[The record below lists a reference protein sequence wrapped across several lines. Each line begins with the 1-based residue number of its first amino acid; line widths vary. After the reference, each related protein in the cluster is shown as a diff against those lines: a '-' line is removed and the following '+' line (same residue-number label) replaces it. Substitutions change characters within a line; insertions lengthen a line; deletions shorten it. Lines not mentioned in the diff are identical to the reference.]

1 MTSDVS
7 RIKERLNIVDVIGDY
22 VKLNNAGSYYKARC
36 PFHEE
41 KTPSFVVNEDRQT
54 YHCFGCEAGG
64 DIISFIMEID
74 GLDFR
79 EALKL
84 LAQRAGINLSVYTK
98 QQKDAQDMKSRLYD
112 ILRHSTEFYEKQLW
126 QNSGQKQVVD
136 YLKNRGLSEE
146 ILKKFQL
153 GFALDNWNNLENFL
167 LSKGYKPFELL
178 QTGVCVSKKNG
189 GQYDRFRNRIIFPI
203 ADALGRIVGF
213 TARILPNDSNSQ
225 AKYINT
231 PETAL
236 YHKSNIL
243 YGIHLAKQSIRKQD
257 LVIIVEGNVDVIA
270 SHQAGI
276 ENVVAVS
283 GTALTN
289 EHIKALKTKTQNFVL
304 FFDADEAGKKA
315 ARRSSIACLAN
326 DIQLSLVS
334 LKDGK
339 DAADIVAKNPK
350 ELVEIIKNAKN
361 ALDFFVDVA
370 KQEFD
375 ITTPHGK
382 REAIDSVLELIAVID
397 NSIEKQEWIKRCA
410 NAFNTTT
417 SLVKDAIDDLL
428 KISKNYVNPKIP
440 EKSRVVQKSKAQ
452 KREIETNEMKNNK
465 LINTIFLCACVF
477 PNAWRELGKYSDKL
491 FGVEGY
497 EIIKKLIKNGQEVNY
512 EIGKFIEKY
521 PQYEKLYRSTAK
533 FKSYYEKTY
542 GDIKPEDSMN
552 EYITRLMKIHKKNKI
567 QYMTE
572 RLRQVEMEG
581 DNERKKE
588 IMKEFQNLLNNY

>member
-7 RIKERLNIVDVIGDY
+7 RIKERLNIVDVVGDY
-22 VKLNNAGSYYKARC
+22 VRLNSVGSYYKARC

-64 DIISFIMEID
+64 DVISFVMEID

-79 EALKL
+79 EALKV

-98 QQKDAQDMKSRLYD
+98 KQKDAQDAKFRLYD
-112 ILRHSTEFYEKQLW
+112 ILKQSSEFYQKQLW
-126 QNSGQKQVVD
+126 QNPNHKRVLD
-136 YLKNRGLSEE
+136 YLNSRGLSEE
-146 ILKKFQL
+146 VLKKFRL
-153 GFALDNWNNLENFL
+153 GFAPDGWHNLENFL
-167 LSKGYKPFELL
+167 SLKGYKSFELL
-178 QTGVCVSKKNG
+178 QAGVCVSKKNG

-213 TARILPNDSNSQ
+213 TARVLPSEADTQ

-236 YHKSNIL
+236 YHKSSIL
-243 YGIHLAKQSIRKQD
+243 YGIDLAKQSIRKQD

-270 SHQAGI
+270 AHQAKI

-289 EHIKALKTKTQNFVL
+289 EHIKTLKTKTQNFVL
-304 FFDADEAGKKA
+304 FFDADNAGKKA

-326 DIQLSLVS
+326 DIQLTLVS

-339 DAADIVAKNPK
+339 DAADIVAKNPS
-350 ELVEIIKNAKN
+350 ELIEIIKNAKN
-361 ALDFFVDVA
+361 ALDFFVDEA

-375 ITTPHGK
+375 TTNPHGK
-382 REAIDSVLELIAVID
+382 RKAIESVLELITVID
-397 NSIEKQEWIKRCA
+397 NPIEKQEWIKRCA
-410 NAFNTTT
+410 FAFNTTT
-417 SLVKDAIDDLL
+417 SLINNALDDLL
-428 KISKNYVNPKIP
+428 KVSKNKLNPRMQ
-440 EKSRVVQKSKAQ
+440 ENSRTINKYKE
-452 KREIETNEMKNNK
+452 EISQANDAK
-465 LINTIFLCACVF
+465 LINTIFLCACAF
-477 PNAWRELGKYSDKL
+477 PNAWKELNKHADKL

-497 EIIKKLIKNGQEVNY
+497 EIIKQLVRSGQEVDY
-512 EIGKFIEKY
+512 EIGKFIQKY
-521 PQYEKLYRSTAK
+521 PQYEKLYGSSAK

-552 EYITRLMKIHKKNKI
+552 EYVARLIKIHKKNRIKYI
-567 QYMTE
+567 TE
-572 RLRQVEMEG
+572 RLRQVEIEG
-581 DNERKKE
+581 DNEKKE
-588 IMKEFQNLLNNY
+588 ELMKEFQNLLNNY